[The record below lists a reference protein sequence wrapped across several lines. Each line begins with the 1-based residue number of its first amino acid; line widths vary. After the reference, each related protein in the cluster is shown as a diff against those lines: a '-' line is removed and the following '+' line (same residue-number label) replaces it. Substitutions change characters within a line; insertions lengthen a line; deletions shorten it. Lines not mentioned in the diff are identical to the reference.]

1 MVRRRSKTITNSEE
15 TQTKIRG
22 NKVLS
27 MKSSS
32 ISYQSA
38 ATPIDINSRVP

>member
-32 ISYQSA
+32 IRYQSA
-38 ATPIDINSRVP
+38 ARQTDLISRVP